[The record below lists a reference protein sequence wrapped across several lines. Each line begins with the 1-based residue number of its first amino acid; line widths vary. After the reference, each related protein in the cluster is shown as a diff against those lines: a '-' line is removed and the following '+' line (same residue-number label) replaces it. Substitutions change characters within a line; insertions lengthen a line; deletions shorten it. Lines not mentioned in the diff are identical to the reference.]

1 MDMNQLMK
9 QAQQMQQ
16 QMQKAQEELAE
27 KTVEAESGGGMV
39 KVVLNGKQ
47 ELVSIHIDPK
57 ALDAEEVELLEDL
70 ILAAVQEGQRKV
82 AQMSQDSLGKITGGL
97 GFPGLF

>member
-16 QMQKAQEELAE
+16 QMKKAQEELAE

-39 KVVLNGKQ
+39 KVELNGKQ

-57 ALDAEEVELLEDL
+57 ALDAEEVDLLEDL

-82 AQMSQDSLGKITGGL
+82 AQMSQESLGKITGGL

>member
-16 QMQKAQEELAE
+16 QMQKMQAELAE

-47 ELVSIHIDPK
+47 ELISITIDPK
-57 ALDAEEVELLEDL
+57 AIDPEELDFLEDL
-70 ILAAVQEGQRKV
+70 ILAAVQEGQKKV
-82 AQMSQDSLGKITGGL
+82 AEMTQSAMGQVTGGM
-97 GFPGLF
+97 GIPGLF

>member
-1 MDMNQLMK
+1 MDMSQLMK

-16 QMQKAQEELAE
+16 QMKKAQEELAE

-39 KVVLNGKQ
+39 KVELNGKQ

-57 ALDAEEVELLEDL
+57 ALDAEEVDLLEDL

-82 AQMSQDSLGKITGGL
+82 AQMSQESLGKITGGL

>member
-16 QMQKAQEELAE
+16 QMKKAQEELAE
-27 KTVEAESGGGMV
+27 KTVAAESGGGMV
-39 KVVLNGKQ
+39 KVELNGKQ

-57 ALDAEEVELLEDL
+57 ALDAEEVDLLEDL

-82 AQMSQDSLGKITGGL
+82 AQMSEESLGKITGGL

>member
-1 MDMNQLMK
+1 MK

-16 QMQKAQEELAE
+16 QMKKAQEELAE

-39 KVVLNGKQ
+39 KVELNGKQ

-57 ALDAEEVELLEDL
+57 ALDAEEVDLLEDL

-82 AQMSQDSLGKITGGL
+82 AQMSQESLGKITGGL